1 MLKKKERDPLFT
13 RCKGTLVIKLVYIIN
28 KKFLRWTHVHFFNV
42 IYGGAKIAKQSNEVL
57 VNEQITIPQVMV
69 IGPKGEKMG
78 IKNIEDALTLSKYA
92 GLDLVL
98 LNSDPKNPV
107 CKIIDYNKYRYEKQK
122 QAKEAKKKQREQN
135 LETKE
140 YRLSVSIDVGDFETK
155 LRNAKAYIEKGH
167 KIKVTC
173 RFKGR
178 QLAHPELGR
187 EVIMRFAERL
197 SDVADIEVMPK
208 MEGRSMQL
216 FLTPK
221 K

>member
-1 MLKKKERDPLFT
+1 MEVL
-13 RCKGTLVIKLVYIIN
+13 
-28 KKFLRWTHVHFFNV
+28 
-42 IYGGAKIAKQSNEVL
+42 AIAKQNNEVL
-57 VNEQITIPQVMV
+57 VNEQITFPEVMV
-69 IGPKGEKMG
+69 IGPNGEKMG
-78 IKNIEDALTLSKYA
+78 IKNINDALTLSKYA

-122 QAKEAKKKQREQN
+122 QIKEAKKKQREQN

-140 YRLSVSIDVGDFETK
+140 YRLSVTIDVGDFETK
-155 LRNAKAYIEKGH
+155 SRNAKAYLEKGH
-167 KIKVTC
+167 KIKVTV

-187 EVIMRFAERL
+187 DVLMKFAEKL
-197 SDVADIEVMPK
+197 SDVAEIEQMPK

-216 FLTPK
+216 LLTPK

>member
-1 MLKKKERDPLFT
+1 MEVL
-13 RCKGTLVIKLVYIIN
+13 
-28 KKFLRWTHVHFFNV
+28 
-42 IYGGAKIAKQSNEVL
+42 AIAKQSNEVL
-57 VNEQITIPQVMV
+57 INEQITLPEVMV
-69 IGPKGEKMG
+69 IGPNGEKIG
-78 IKNIEDALTLSKYA
+78 IKSISDAQTLAKYA

-122 QAKEAKKKQREQN
+122 QIKEAKKKQREQN
-135 LETKE
+135 LEVKE
-140 YRLSVSIDVGDFETK
+140 YRLSVTIDVGDFETK
-155 LRNAKAYIEKGH
+155 LGNAKAYLEKGH
-167 KIKVTC
+167 KIKVAV

-178 QLAHPELGR
+178 QMAHPELGR
-187 EVIMRFAERL
+187 DVIMRFAEKL
-197 SDVADIEVMPK
+197 NDVAEIESMPK

>member
-1 MLKKKERDPLFT
+1 MEVL
-13 RCKGTLVIKLVYIIN
+13 
-28 KKFLRWTHVHFFNV
+28 
-42 IYGGAKIAKQSNEVL
+42 AIAKQGNEVL
-57 VNEQITIPQVMV
+57 INEQITLPEVMV
-69 IGPKGEKMG
+69 IGPNGEKIG
-78 IKNIEDALTLSKYA
+78 IKSISDAQTVAKYA

-122 QAKEAKKKQREQN
+122 QIKEAKKRQREQN
-135 LETKE
+135 LEVKE
-140 YRLSVSIDVGDFETK
+140 YRLSVTIDVGDFETK
-155 LRNAKAYIEKGH
+155 LRNAKAYLEKGH
-167 KIKVTC
+167 KIKVAV

-178 QLAHPELGR
+178 QIAHPELGR
-187 EVIMRFAERL
+187 DVIMRFAEKL
-197 SDVADIEVMPK
+197 NDVAEIEQMPK

>member
-1 MLKKKERDPLFT
+1 MEVL
-13 RCKGTLVIKLVYIIN
+13 
-28 KKFLRWTHVHFFNV
+28 
-42 IYGGAKIAKQSNEVL
+42 AIAKQNNDVL
-57 VNEQITIPQVMV
+57 VNEQITIPEVMV
-69 IGPKGEKMG
+69 IGPNGEKMG
-78 IKNIEDALTLSKYA
+78 IKKIEDALTLSKYA

-122 QAKEAKKKQREQN
+122 QLKEAKKKQREQN

-140 YRLSVSIDVGDFETK
+140 YRLSVAIDIGDFETK
-155 LRNAKAYIEKGH
+155 LRNAKAYLEKGH
-167 KIKVTC
+167 KIKVTV

-187 EVIMRFAERL
+187 DVIMRFAERL
-197 SDVADIEVMPK
+197 NDVSEIEAMPK
-208 MEGRSMQL
+208 MEGRSTQL
-216 FLTPK
+216 LLTPK

>member
-1 MLKKKERDPLFT
+1 MEVL
-13 RCKGTLVIKLVYIIN
+13 
-28 KKFLRWTHVHFFNV
+28 
-42 IYGGAKIAKQSNEVL
+42 AIAKQNNDVL
-57 VNEQITIPQVMV
+57 INEQIIIPEVMV
-69 IGPKGEKMG
+69 IGPNGEKMG
-78 IKNIEDALTLSKYA
+78 IKKIEDALTLSKYA

-122 QAKEAKKKQREQN
+122 QIKEAKKKQREQN
-135 LETKE
+135 LEVKE

-155 LRNAKAYIEKGH
+155 LRNAKAYLEKGH
-167 KIKVTC
+167 KIKVTV

-178 QLAHPELGR
+178 QLSHPELGR
-187 EVIMRFAERL
+187 DVILRFADRL
-197 SDVADIEVMPK
+197 SDVSEIESQPK

>member
-13 RCKGTLVIKLVYIIN
+13 RCISTLVKSLFIKH
-28 KKFLRWTHVHFFNV
+28 KKFLKWTHVHFFNDNMEV
-42 IYGGAKIAKQSNEVL
+42 LAIAKQNNEVL
-57 VNEQITIPQVMV
+57 VNEQITFPEVMV
-69 IGPKGEKMG
+69 IGPNGEKMG
-78 IKNIEDALTLSKYA
+78 IKNLNDALTLSKYA

-140 YRLSVSIDVGDFETK
+140 YRLSVAIDVGDFETK
-155 LRNAKAYIEKGH
+155 LRNAKAYLEKGH
-167 KIKVTC
+167 KIKVTV

-187 EVIMRFAERL
+187 DVIMRFAERL
-197 SDVADIEVMPK
+197 NDVSEIEAMPR

-216 FLTPK
+216 LLTPK

>member
-1 MLKKKERDPLFT
+1 MKVFQNKFFKW
-13 RCKGTLVIKLVYIIN
+13 TLSTFLIN
-28 KKFLRWTHVHFFNV
+28 KNMEVL
-42 IYGGAKIAKQSNEVL
+42 AIAKQNNEVL
-57 VNEQITIPQVMV
+57 VNEQINFQNVMV
-69 IGPKGEKMG
+69 IGPNGEKMG
-78 IKNIEDALTLSKYA
+78 IKSINDALTLSKYA

-98 LNSDPKNPV
+98 LNSDPSNPV

-140 YRLSVSIDVGDFETK
+140 YRLSVTIDVGDFDTK
-155 LRNAKAYIEKGH
+155 VRNAKAYLEKGH
-167 KIKVTC
+167 KIKVTV

-178 QLAHPELGR
+178 QLTHPELGKD
-187 EVIMRFAERL
+187 VIMKFAEKL
-197 SDVADIEVMPK
+197 SDVSDIESMPK
-208 MEGRSMQL
+208 MEGRNMQL